1 MCGLWDASNSETWS
15 KLVKSEKCLSYEF
28 DIEAQTIFH
37 VRIMSKGPLREKSFA
52 LASLILALSKE
63 LTAQNEFVLSR
74 QILRSGTNPGAMVRE
89 AANAESKRDFI
100 HKLKIAQKEVG
111 ETQYWLELLLDG
123 DYISKARFDKIYSL
137 SDEIMKMIRSSV
149 LTTMKNL

>member
-1 MCGLWDASNSETWS
+1 
-15 KLVKSEKCLSYEF
+15 
-28 DIEAQTIFH
+28 
-37 VRIMSKGPLREKSFA
+37 MSKGPLREKSFRFA
-52 LASLILALSKE
+52 TLILKLSQE
-63 LTAQNEFVLSR
+63 LTAQKEFVLSR

-123 DYISKARFDKIYSL
+123 EYITKERFTEMHSL
-137 SDEIMKMIRSSV
+137 SEELMKMIRSSV
-149 LTTMKNL
+149 LTTQKNL

>member
-1 MCGLWDASNSETWS
+1 
-15 KLVKSEKCLSYEF
+15 
-28 DIEAQTIFH
+28 
-37 VRIMSKGPLREKSFA
+37 MSKGPLREKSFE
-52 LASLILALSKE
+52 LATLILKLSKE
-63 LTAQNEFVLSR
+63 LTAQNEFVLSK

-123 DYISKARFDKIYSL
+123 QYIEKEKFRKIYSL
-137 SDEIMKMIRSSV
+137 SEEIMKMIRSSV
-149 LTTMKNL
+149 LTTSKNL